1 MPETSAT
8 ETFRAARDFLLR
20 HRDDY
25 DAACAGFQWPRSP
38 HFNWA
43 LDWFDVIARDNDRTA
58 LHIVEEDGR
67 RTEVSFAE
75 MSARSDR
82 AANWLHGRGV
92 RAGDRILVMLGN
104 QVELWET
111 ALAAMK
117 LRAVVIP
124 ATPLLG
130 PADLRDRVERGRVR
144 HVLVRDTDT
153 GKFDEVPGGYTRVC
167 VGAPTAGWLDYAAAA
182 DAPRAFTPDRETD
195 ADEPL
200 MLYFTSGTTASPKL
214 VEHTHVSYPVGH
226 LATMYWIGLKPG
238 DVHLNIS
245 SPGWAKHAW
254 SNLFAPWNAE
264 ATVFIFNYTRFD
276 AGRLMAEMDR
286 SGITSFCA
294 PPTVWRMLI
303 QADLT
308 QLKTPPRE
316 VVAAGEPLNPE
327 VIEAV
332 RRAWGVTIRD
342 GFGQTETAVQVA
354 NTPGQVLKPGSMGRP
369 SPGYRV
375 VLLDPVSGEPGAAEG
390 EISLDLSARPVGL
403 MTGYHGD
410 PERTAEAMAGGY
422 YRTGDIGAR
431 DEDGYI
437 TYVGRADDVFKSSDY
452 KISPFELE
460 SALLEH
466 EAVVEAAVVPS
477 PDPVRLSV
485 PKAYVVLAEGWEPGP
500 DTAKVLFAHSR
511 SVLAPYKRVRRLEFA
526 ELPKTVSGKIRRIEL
541 RERTAQ
547 GGGTEYAEGDLA

>member
-1 MPETSAT
+1 MSATSAT
-8 ETFRAARDFLLR
+8 ETFRAARDFLLE
-20 HRDDY
+20 HREDY
-25 DAACAGFQWPRSP
+25 ERAYAGFRWPRAD

-43 LDWFDVIARDNDRTA
+43 LDWFDVIAENNDRTA

-67 RTEVSFAE
+67 RTEVSFAA
-75 MSARSDR
+75 MSERSDR
-82 AANWLHGRGV
+82 TANWLKAQGV
-92 RAGDRILVMLGN
+92 REGDRILVMLGN

-144 HVLVRDTDT
+144 HVLVRDADT
-153 GKFDEVPGGYTRVC
+153 AKFDEVPGRYTRIA
-167 VGAPTAGWLDYAAAA
+167 VGEEVAGWRSYAEAA
-182 DAPRAFTPDRETD
+182 DAPAGFTPGRETD

-226 LATMYWIGLKPG
+226 LATMYWIGLQPG

-254 SNLFAPWNAE
+254 SNLFAPWTAE

-303 QADLT
+303 QADLS
-308 QLKTPPRE
+308 QLATPPRE

-327 VIEAV
+327 VIETV
-332 RRAWGVTIRD
+332 RREWGVTIRD

-354 NTPGQVLKPGSMGRP
+354 NSPGQPLKTGSMGRP
-369 SPGYRV
+369 SPGFTV
-375 VLLDPVSGEPGAAEG
+375 ELLDPVTGQPGAAEG
-390 EISLDLSARPVGL
+390 EIALDLSDRPVGL
-403 MTGYHGD
+403 MTAYHGD
-410 PERTAEAMAGGY
+410 PDRTAEAMAGGY

-437 TYVGRADDVFKSSDY
+437 TYVGRADDVFKASDY

-466 EAVVEAAVVPS
+466 EAVAEAAVVPA
-477 PDPVRLSV
+477 PDPLRLAV

-500 DTAKVLFAHSR
+500 DTAKVLFEHSR
-511 SVLAPYKRVRRLEFA
+511 AVLAPYKRIRRLEFA

-541 RERTAQ
+541 RERTAL
-547 GGGTEYAEGDLA
+547 GTGAEYDEGDLK